1 MLLCI
6 KQKKKKYE
14 TNIYRQSNNT
24 YGILSVFLEQSSIHC
39 KCLVI
44 NQEKN
49 SSSVSNTLKKS
60 RLHFSTELFYRNTFF

>member
-6 KQKKKKYE
+6 KQKINYEKK
-14 TNIYRQSNNT
+14 IFIDNT

-49 SSSVSNTLKKS
+49 SSLVSNTLKKS
-60 RLHFSTELFYRNTFF
+60 R